1 LLSLSPDATLIPV
14 LSVSELTEAIRG
26 VLEISFEQVAVTGEI
41 SNAKMYPSGHWYFSL
56 KDADAVLPCVCF
68 KNTNST
74 LKFNLEDGLSV
85 VAHGKIGVWPPRGGY
100 QLVVESLEPIGVGA
114 WQLAFEQLKQK
125 LTSEGLLDASRKRPL
140 PVFPR
145 RIGVV
150 SSLAA
155 AALKD
160 VLIALSRRNRG
171 VRVVVSPTRVQGD
184 GSAEEIAAAIE
195 RLQHIEG
202 IEVILLV
209 RGGGSI
215 EDLWSF
221 NTEPVARAVA
231 ASKVPVVSGVGHET
245 DLTICDL
252 VADLRA
258 PTPTA
263 AAELVARGYS
273 ELLESWINLNRRL
286 LKCME
291 YKLDNARWSLQEFD
305 PRRMLMHYEERLNSL
320 TQKLSATQQRM
331 VSLVS
336 HWIES
341 RQQQQSSLHEKLQ
354 ALGPLNILK
363 RGFSIVRKL
372 DGNVVRDVQ
381 QVKEGEL
388 LEILLS
394 EGRLVTSVQIVSRNW
409 TDSSSEDTHK

>member
-1 LLSLSPDATLIPV
+1 MSDTTLTPV

-26 VLEISFEQVAVTGEI
+26 VLEISFDQVAVTGEI

-68 KNTNST
+68 KNTNSS
-74 LKFNLEDGLSV
+74 LKFDLEDGLAI
-85 VAHGKIGVWPPRGGY
+85 VARGKLSVWPPRGGY
-100 QLVVESLEPIGVGA
+100 QLVIAAIEPVGVGP

-125 LTSEGLLDASRKRPL
+125 LTKEGLLDPARKRPL
-140 PVFPR
+140 PVFPQ

-160 VLIALSRRNRG
+160 VLSALSRRNRS
-171 VRVVVSPTRVQGD
+171 VKVVVSPTRVQGE

-195 RLQHIEG
+195 RLQHIKG
-202 IEVILLV
+202 IEVILVV

-221 NTEPVARAVA
+221 NTEAVARAVA
-231 ASKVPVVSGVGHET
+231 SSKVPVVSGVGHET

-263 AAELVARGYS
+263 AAELVAHGYA
-273 ELLESWINLNRRL
+273 ELLESWTNLNRRL
-286 LKCME
+286 LKCIE
-291 YKLDNARWSLQEFD
+291 YKLDNARWSLQELD
-305 PRRMLMHYEERLNSL
+305 PRRLLLHYEERLNGLSMKSSAVQHKLISL
-320 TQKLSATQQRM
+320 M
-331 VSLVS
+331 N
-336 HWIES
+336 HWLET
-341 RQQQQSSLHEKLQ
+341 RNQQQNALHEKLQ
-354 ALGPLNILK
+354 VLGPLNILK

-372 DGNVVRDVQ
+372 DGQVVRDIK

-394 EGRLVTSVQIVSRNW
+394 EGRMVTSVQILSRNW
-409 TDSSSEDTHK
+409 VSNNEETD